1 MLSSFFM
8 EIIFMMRW
16 LSIIV
21 CCAVMGVAQA
31 HDKTVG
37 TRAVDAYETIDR
49 ILVIIFVEHDTVII
63 TMSDLQRPNLDGSTR
78 TLEDL
83 IFEHLIYLDAKRY
96 GMVATIEMGERYF
109 KMLQRA
115 NNRTQKELMDIFEAA
130 GYTYEDALVQ
140 LARLSIVNEMLDFKI
155 RSRLIVPEREVL
167 AYHNQHPLI
176 EPTSYLVERLFVAHP
191 TYPVKNMQMYK
202 KVLRDQVAQHKITDI
217 EKVEF
222 WVKEN
227 ELAEDKRFIA
237 QLPLHALSSAQEV
250 EDGFEFFIVKEIKPE
265 HVVPLEE
272 RRLDIIRDLTQPRYE
287 KLFGQYRDGLR
298 ESATIVHYT

>member
-1 MLSSFFM
+1 
-8 EIIFMMRW
+8 MMRW
-16 LSIIV
+16 VPIIL
-21 CCAVMGVAQA
+21 CCAVMGVAEVQHNRAQA
-31 HDKTVG
+31 H
-37 TRAVDAYETIDR
+37 AVDAFETVDQ

-63 TMSDLQRPNLDGSTR
+63 TASDLQRPNLDGSSR

-83 IFEHLIYLDAKRY
+83 IFENLIYLDAKRY
-96 GMVATIEMGERYF
+96 GMVATVEMGERYF

-176 EPTSYLVERLFVAHP
+176 ESTSYLVERLFVAYP
-191 TYPVKNMQMYK
+191 TYPIKNMQMYK
-202 KVLRDQVAQHKITDI
+202 KVLRDQMMQHKITDI

-227 ELAEDKRFIA
+227 ELAEDKRFIT
-237 QLPLHALSSAQEV
+237 QLPVDELSPAHEV
-250 EDGFEFFIVKEIKPE
+250 EDGFEFFMVKEIKPE
-265 HVVPLEE
+265 RTVPLEE
-272 RRLDIIRDLTQPRYE
+272 RRLDIIRELTQPRYE

-298 ESATIVHYT
+298 ESATIVHY